1 MSANAI
7 CYFSSDKDGLKEV
20 IDLGLE
26 VSICRASLVFFVVL
40 HECISLIRHI
50 IHSECTLYEGFLMVC
65 SAWGGCRPFISVAG
79 RSQHRQGTVFFILLY
94 YFGWLVEGGSPPLG
108 EWRWVGKG
116 ACGGFTFDKCV
127 YRKSWLWC
135 MAMISDRLKA
145 VIGSVSPPLSCWWAA
160 NIWGMAFMRCP
171 LKTWSTQQEI

>member
-50 IHSECTLYEGFLMVC
+50 IRPLCTLYEGFLMVC
-65 SAWGGCRPFISVAG
+65 SAWGGYWDFI
-79 RSQHRQGTVFFILLY
+79 FCY
-94 YFGWLVEGGSPPLG
+94 YYGWLVEGGSPPLG
-108 EWRWVGKG
+108 EWRWVGKR

-145 VIGSVSPPLSCWWAA
+145 VIGSASPTLSCWWAA
-160 NIWGMAFMRCP
+160 NTLGHGIYAMP
-171 LKTWSTQQEI
+171 P

>member
-1 MSANAI
+1 MIWGLKSVFAGLHWYFSLFCMSAFPLFVI
-7 CYFSSDKDGLKEV
+7 SSILNVHYMWDVGWFV
-20 IDLGLE
+20 
-26 VSICRASLVFFVVL
+26 VRAVDIGILFFV
-40 HECISLIRHI
+40 I
-50 IHSECTLYEGFLMVC
+50 ILGDL
-65 SAWGGCRPFISVAG
+65 WR
-79 RSQHRQGTVFFILLY
+79 
-94 YFGWLVEGGSPPLG
+94 G

-160 NIWGMAFMRCP
+160 NIWGMAFMLCP